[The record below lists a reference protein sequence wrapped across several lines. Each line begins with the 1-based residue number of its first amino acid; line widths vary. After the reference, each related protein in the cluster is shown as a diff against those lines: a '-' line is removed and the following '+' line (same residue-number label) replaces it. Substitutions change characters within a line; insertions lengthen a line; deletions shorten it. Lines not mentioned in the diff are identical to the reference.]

1 MTLIKLIIYF
11 IIAYM
16 VLRFV
21 RRMMTGLTSAQVSS
35 SNSQGARRN
44 SAEPRISSSQT
55 VRCDNCGVFVT
66 EKSALLIGDKG
77 FCSKACVDSG
87 VQGN

>member
-1 MTLIKLIIYF
+1 MTLIKLILYF

-16 VLRFV
+16 VVRFA
-21 RRMMTGLTSAQVSS
+21 RRMIGGFTS
-35 SNSQGARRN
+35 
-44 SAEPRISSSQT
+44 SAPSRPDAGRPRPAPSEPRVSSSQT

-87 VQGN
+87 VHKS